1 MLKASIEKQDYHCLY
16 FNAWATDFFNDP
28 LVAFLG
34 ELVSNVP
41 QSISGAKK
49 FQGYIEKSKI
59 LATAIAKKALSIAGK
74 FVTHG
79 LLDLENIAD
88 QVRSEIKADAL
99 KNYVDA
105 YEAEKSKIK
114 KCKE

>member
-1 MLKASIEKQDYHCLY
+1 MVILDNLEGPFVLAINAPWGTGKTILIRMLKASIEKQDYHCLY

-59 LATAIAKKALSIAGK
+59 LATAIAKKALPIAGK

-79 LLDLENIAD
+79 LLDLE
-88 QVRSEIKADAL
+88 K
-99 KNYVDA
+99 
-105 YEAEKSKIK
+105 
-114 KCKE
+114 